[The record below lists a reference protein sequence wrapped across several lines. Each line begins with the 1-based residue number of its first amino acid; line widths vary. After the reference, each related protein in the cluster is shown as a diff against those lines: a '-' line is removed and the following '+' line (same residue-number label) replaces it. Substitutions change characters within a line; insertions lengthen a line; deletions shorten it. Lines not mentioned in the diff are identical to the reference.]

1 MSDTELTCHFCKA
14 AIARPQENWG
24 ERNSPTCL
32 RCFLDL
38 SAISDHEPQESW
50 YGVAPEDFWY
60 GLAPHTHDLTLTG
73 SFIGSTVM
81 TPLPA
86 LTNGSVDL
94 GWGWFTP
101 DVDAPGM
108 GVYSLYGPNE
118 TAGGGQLEMTT
129 LLTAETAK
137 GETT

>member
-1 MSDTELTCHFCKA
+1 MSYTELTCHFCKA

-32 RCFLDL
+32 PCFLGL
-38 SAISDHEPQESW
+38 SALSDHEPQES
-50 YGVAPEDFWY
+50 WY

-81 TPLPA
+81 TPLPP

-108 GVYSLYGPNE
+108 GVYSPYGPDDP
-118 TAGGGQLEMTT
+118 AGGGQLEMTPWAG
-129 LLTAETAK
+129 LLE
-137 GETT
+137 GNDE

>member
-1 MSDTELTCHFCKA
+1 MSDTELICHFCKA

-32 RCFLDL
+32 PCFLGL
-38 SAISDHEPQESW
+38 SAISDHEPQES
-50 YGVAPEDFWY
+50 WY

-101 DVDAPGM
+101 DDESPGM
-108 GVYSLYGPNE
+108 GVYSPYSLDE
-118 TAGGGQLEMTT
+118 SAGGGQLEMTT

-137 GETT
+137 GETL

>member
-1 MSDTELTCHFCKA
+1 MSYTELTCHFCKA

-32 RCFLDL
+32 SCYTEL

-50 YGVAPEDFWY
+50 YGV
-60 GLAPHTHDLTLTG
+60 APHTHDLTLTG

-101 DVDAPGM
+101 DDESPGM
-108 GVYSLYGPNE
+108 GVYSPYSLDE
-118 TAGGGQLEMTT
+118 SAGGGQLEMTT